1 MASKY
6 DGLARIILQNVGG
19 KENIIS
25 LTHCVTRLRFKLRD
39 ESKANT
45 ETLKSTQGIVTVIQ
59 SGGLYMIVIGNQ
71 VADVYDVVV
80 KRGHLE
86 DVAEMKGT
94 DNERPAEKQKPLD
107 YLVSVISSV
116 FQPALGVICASG
128 ILKGILA
135 FCVAFGILDSSGST
149 YHILNSLSDAIFFY
163 FPILLGTTSAK
174 KFGISEFE
182 GFVIGGALVYP
193 AMLGS
198 GGVDISSLFGIPVVM
213 PASGDYSSSVIP
225 IICAM
230 AFAGWFEKRYKKF
243 IPDTIKLFTVPLV
256 TCLVTVSLTLWV
268 IGPIASG
275 ASGLLGTFFMAV
287 YSFNPVLMGVV
298 VGGLW
303 QVLVIFGLHWAIVP
317 IMINNITTLGFDMVQ
332 VGQFGATFVTTG
344 AVIAI
349 MLKTKDKHLK
359 SMCVPAII
367 SGFAGVTEPAIY
379 GITLPRKKPFIFT
392 CIISAVAGGAIALF
406 DCRYW
411 SFPGMGIFGYTS
423 FINVAEKDSS
433 GMIAAIIISLV
444 SLAAG
449 VIVVYVT
456 YKEDAKPELPDKGG
470 KSVCDGSVE
479 IQDYESPIDEIRA
492 AGEATVVSAETY
504 EIAAPITGR
513 VIPLSE
519 VQDEA
524 FSSGLLG
531 QGAAMIPAEGKL
543 YAPVNGTLVSFF
555 PTGHALGIVTDGGTE
570 LLIHVGMDTVKLNG
584 DGFTPKKKQGE
595 TIKKGDLLLEFD
607 MEKITAAGLSMVTPV
622 IVNGMD
628 AQKAMKITEQ
638 AEVKAG
644 DLLFQLN

>member
-59 SGGLYMIVIGNQ
+59 SGGQYMIVIGNQ

-243 IPDTIKLFTVPLV
+243 IPDTIKQ
-256 TCLVTVSLTLWV
+256 
-268 IGPIASG
+268 IG
-275 ASGLLGTFFMAV
+275 
-287 YSFNPVLMGVV
+287 
-298 VGGLW
+298 
-303 QVLVIFGLHWAIVP
+303 
-317 IMINNITTLGFDMVQ
+317 
-332 VGQFGATFVTTG
+332 
-344 AVIAI
+344 
-349 MLKTKDKHLK
+349 
-359 SMCVPAII
+359 
-367 SGFAGVTEPAIY
+367 
-379 GITLPRKKPFIFT
+379 
-392 CIISAVAGGAIALF
+392 
-406 DCRYW
+406 
-411 SFPGMGIFGYTS
+411 
-423 FINVAEKDSS
+423 
-433 GMIAAIIISLV
+433 
-444 SLAAG
+444 
-449 VIVVYVT
+449 
-456 YKEDAKPELPDKGG
+456 
-470 KSVCDGSVE
+470 
-479 IQDYESPIDEIRA
+479 RA
-492 AGEATVVSAETY
+492 
-504 EIAAPITGR
+504 
-513 VIPLSE
+513 
-519 VQDEA
+519 
-524 FSSGLLG
+524 
-531 QGAAMIPAEGKL
+531 
-543 YAPVNGTLVSFF
+543 
-555 PTGHALGIVTDGGTE
+555 
-570 LLIHVGMDTVKLNG
+570 HV
-584 DGFTPKKKQGE
+584 
-595 TIKKGDLLLEFD
+595 
-607 MEKITAAGLSMVTPV
+607 
-622 IVNGMD
+622 
-628 AQKAMKITEQ
+628 
-638 AEVKAG
+638 
-644 DLLFQLN
+644 

>member
-25 LTHCVTRLRFKLRD
+25 LTHCVTRLRFKLKD

-45 ETLKSTQGIVTVIQ
+45 ETLKNTQGIVTVIQ
-59 SGGLYMIVIGNQ
+59 SGGQYMIVIGNQ
-71 VADVYDVVV
+71 VADVYDVVIQ
-80 KRGHLE
+80 RGHLE

-94 DNERPAEKQKPLD
+94 DEEKTAEKQKPFD
-107 YLVSVISSV
+107 YLVSVISAV

-135 FCVAFGILDSSGST
+135 FCVAFSILDSGGST
-149 YHILNSLSDAIFFY
+149 YNILNSLSDAVFFY
-163 FPILLGTTSAK
+163 FPILLGVTAAK

-182 GFVIGGALVYP
+182 GFVIGAALVYP

-198 GGVDISSLFGIPVVM
+198 GGADISHLFGIPVVM
-213 PASGDYSSSVIP
+213 PAAGDYSSSVIP

-243 IPDTIKLFTVPLV
+243 IPDTVKLFVIPLI
-256 TCLVTVSLTLWV
+256 TCFVTVTLTLWM

-275 ASGLLGTFFMAV
+275 ASALLGSFFMTI

-349 MLKTKDKHLK
+349 MLKTSDKRLK

-379 GITLPRKKPFIFT
+379 GITLPRKKPFILT
-392 CIISAVAGGAIALF
+392 CIISAAAGGAIALF

-411 SFPGMGIFGYTS
+411 SFPGMGVFGYTS

-433 GMIAAIIISLV
+433 GMIAAIIISLI
-444 SLAAG
+444 SLTAGAAA
-449 VIVVYVT
+449 VYVT
-456 YKEDAKPELPDKGG
+456 YHDAAEPVVQGDPVRLNVQNADEQDMGNINTENSDLGTVAGG
-470 KSVCDGSVE
+470 
-479 IQDYESPIDEIRA
+479 
-492 AGEATVVSAETY
+492 SAETSI
-504 EIAAPITGR
+504 IAAPITGR

-531 QGAAMIPAEGKL
+531 QGAAIIPSEGKV
-543 YAPVNGTLVSFF
+543 YAPVDGTLASFF
-555 PTGHALGIVTDGGTE
+555 PTGHALGIRTDDGVE

-584 DGFTPKKKQGE
+584 DGFTPKKGQGE
-595 TIKKGDLLLEFD
+595 TVKKGELLLEFD
-607 MEKITAAGLSMVTPV
+607 IDKITAAGLSTVTPV
-622 IVNGMD
+622 IITGMSE
-628 AQKAMKITEQ
+628 KMTIKSTEQ
-638 AEVKAG
+638 TEVEAG
-644 DLLFQLN
+644 DSLLWLN